1 MCGKR
6 NIDLLVTT
14 LKTAASTG
22 LACVALLL
30 VTPGAA
36 RGESTQAE
44 VDLIG
49 TWFILIHYT
58 DSATANPDAERWE
71 DKVWTFEKKGSRLH
85 WTEYP
90 IVVFEDRTGRFETLG
105 RNTRARTLHFWEPNQ
120 AQRERIAE
128 GPRVNTRG
136 SKSKSLR
143 GSVDKGYK
151 SAGQMR
157 AMSASV
163 IGYHETWSIEDAGVM
178 PVFTRDDVLGS
189 GRSEKLGGSAENI
202 EGRTRYTSME
212 VAEDGNT
219 LRGRYQRDLNRVGVF
234 RMIRAGPVQG
244 LESDGRTPNE
254 KLADQLREAVE
265 QWREQ
270 EGERYMED
278 LERRIQE
285 GDPEAIGEA
294 RRLLRERQDLRPG
307 SR

>member
-6 NIDLLVTT
+6 NSELLATV
-14 LKTAASTG
+14 LKRAASAG
-22 LACVALLL
+22 MACAALLL
-30 VTPGAA
+30 ATPGAA
-36 RGESTQAE
+36 RGESSEAE
-44 VDLIG
+44 VDLTG

-90 IVVFEDRTGRFETLG
+90 IVVFENQTGRFETLG
-105 RNTRARTLHFWEPNQ
+105 RNTRARALRFWEPNQ
-120 AQRERIAE
+120 SQRERIAE

-143 GSVDKGYK
+143 GSVDKGYE
-151 SAGQMR
+151 SVGQMR
-157 AMSASV
+157 AVSASV
-163 IGYHETWSIEDAGVM
+163 IGYHETWSIEAAGVM

-189 GRSEKLGGSAENI
+189 GRSEKLGGSTENV
-202 EGRTRYTSME
+202 EGRTSYTTLE
-212 VAEDGNT
+212 FADGGNT

-244 LESDGRTPNE
+244 LELDDRTPNE
-254 KLADQLREAVE
+254 KEADQLREAIE
-265 QWREQ
+265 REREQ
-270 EGERYMED
+270 EMERGKED
-278 LERRIQE
+278 LERRLQE
-285 GDPEAIGEA
+285 GDPEAVGEA
-294 RRLLRERQDLRPG
+294 RRLYREKQERRPG